1 MTADELEKKII
12 SIKKRGLNIMVEQE
26 MISQIRAEYY
36 TDRFRTKSEELTN
49 RFVRNLG
56 LLSKI
61 HRDMI
66 TANKVRLQMG
76 LNITH
81 EDEKVYRGEYRLNNI
96 RLAMIAAEYYGVPLE
111 ILLFKDI
118 TTDEQLFRQQYPT
131 LIRQNRD

>member
-1 MTADELEKKII
+1 
-12 SIKKRGLNIMVEQE
+12 MVEQE

>member
-1 MTADELEKKII
+1 MTADELEKKVI

-118 TTDEQLFRQQYPT
+118 TADEQLFRQQYPT

>member
-1 MTADELEKKII
+1 MTADELEKKVI